1 MSLQNL
7 RNLMHEDFFPRVL
20 VIDGE
25 REPALMNEL

>member
-1 MSLQNL
+1 MSPQNL

-25 REPALMNEL
+25 LALMNEL